1 MKNWVQVLAK
11 EAQVLFFFHLK
22 CQFWLL
28 VLCQVQSRLS
38 KLCMRVHH
46 FVICPCG
53 QAEMEVVGSGQQRV
67 EAAGA
72 GEQNVMEEEHKG
84 GKRK

>member
-1 MKNWVQVLAK
+1 
-11 EAQVLFFFHLK
+11 
-22 CQFWLL
+22 
-28 VLCQVQSRLS
+28 
-38 KLCMRVHH
+38 
-46 FVICPCG
+46 
-53 QAEMEVVGSGQQRV
+53 MEVVGSGQQRV